1 MSTVHVQELPGITIA
16 HKCPEVME
24 LTKNCKSLLGKVTW
38 ESWQICTDCLGG
50 GRMVM
55 AKSLFKIV

>member
-38 ESWQICTDCLGG
+38 KSWQICTDCLGG
-50 GRMVM
+50 GV
-55 AKSLFKIV
+55 AW

>member
-24 LTKNCKSLLGKVTW
+24 LTKILKVFWKVTW
-38 ESWQICTDCLGG
+38 QSWQICTDCLGG
-50 GRMVM
+50 GHMVM
-55 AKSLFKIV
+55 AKSLF